1 MLNNQRI
8 CEQTKMSNLR
18 ATEPPSDMGKVFS
31 YNGNGVTMRVK
42 DGTVYV
48 NLTEFARPF
57 PNKNLSTII
66 NSQEIKEYCKALSE
80 IKNFSSVDLLVVTK
94 GGDFTKQGTW
104 AHQKVALRVA
114 QKLSPEFAVWVDTKI
129 EELLTTGQTQLN
141 KLSRKE
147 LAMMVIESEEERERL
162 ALENEKAKASIQRLE
177 VTIETQA
184 PAANYANAVLLSKE
198 SYTSTQ
204 MAKELGFRSARALH
218 QELKNRGVMFWQ
230 SDQWLLTA
238 KYCGKGY
245 TTTRTRLIYN
255 EHEVITKAST
265 VWTETGR
272 VFLNKMF
279 NRYQTNTAL

>member
-1 MLNNQRI
+1 M
-8 CEQTKMSNLR
+8 KKSSLR

-31 YNGNGVTMRVK
+31 YNGNGVTMKVK

-57 PNKNLSTII
+57 PNKNLTQIV
-66 NSQEIKEYCKALSE
+66 NSQEIKEYCNVLS
-80 IKNFSSVDLLVVTK
+80 KLQNYSLADLLIVTR
-94 GGDFTKQGTW
+94 GGEHNGTW

-129 EELLTTGQTQLN
+129 EELLTNGQTQLS

-245 TTTRTRLIYN
+245 TTTRTRLICN
-255 EHEVITKAST
+255 ETEVITKAST

>member
-1 MLNNQRI
+1 MLNNSKN
-8 CEQTKMSNLR
+8 CEQMKKSSLR

-31 YNGNGVTMRVK
+31 YNGNGVTMKVK

-57 PNKNLSTII
+57 PNKNLTQIV
-66 NSQEIKEYCKALSE
+66 NSQEIKEYCNVLS
-80 IKNFSSVDLLVVTK
+80 KLQNYSLADLLIVTR
-94 GGDFTKQGTW
+94 GGEHNGTW

-129 EELLTTGQTQLN
+129 EELLTNGQTQLS

-245 TTTRTRLIYN
+245 TTTRTRLICN
-255 EHEVITKAST
+255 ETEVITKAST